1 MNLLDSLEGFFDK
14 YIFEP
19 IFDEGIAELYD
30 DSILQ
35 DVVEYPLYEKIDPTG
50 GVGAGSP
57 VTIGGVA
64 KDFVGGFLNIGSGKG
79 GSGIYKTGPIN
90 MPAAPKVSA
99 PRSRITSGLG
109 QFAPTSVNLAQNFGV
124 TNAVKGN
131 LYKATVSNVPQIQDL
146 VASLTRN
153 ANRRSG
159 VRNRIGS
166 QTIGST
172 KKRTSMPYAKKPKYF
187 G

>member
-1 MNLLDSLEGFFDK
+1 MSLLSSLEGFFDK

-35 DVVEYPLYEKIDPTG
+35 DVIEYPVFDADFKGGYGAKPT
-50 GVGAGSP
+50 
-57 VTIGGVA
+57 TIGSVA

-79 GSGIYKTGPIN
+79 GSGIYKTGPVN